1 MKKLLLVA
9 AVMAAGAVI
18 YTLLNQRHDD
28 ELWDEVY
35 DDF

>member
-1 MKKLLLVA
+1 MKKVLLA
-9 AVMAAGAVI
+9 AAIVAAGAVI
-18 YTLLNQRHDD
+18 YTLLNQRHDV